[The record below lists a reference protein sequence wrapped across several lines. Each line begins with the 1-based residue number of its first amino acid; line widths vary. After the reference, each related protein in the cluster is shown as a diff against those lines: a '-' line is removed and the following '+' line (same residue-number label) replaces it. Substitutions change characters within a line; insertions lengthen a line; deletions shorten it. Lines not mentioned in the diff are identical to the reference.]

1 MTSQLPTHHSY
12 NSPRSVYEV
21 LQRLH
26 VRPGEA
32 GDEHLTSLYF
42 LTHLPLFMDLTI
54 PHLLAYL
61 LSISCETHRNVHT
74 GFPFLK
80 LRLWLELLA
89 FKVSEYCY
97 AVACAISIGTG
108 SVEAAERLPRQTF
121 LYGVHGKTAFL
132 SLGRSDNQFEVRYIV
147 NTQTFLCS
155 KYRNGYG
162 CVVMQIVQQ

>member
-1 MTSQLPTHHSY
+1 
-12 NSPRSVYEV
+12 VYEV

-32 GDEHLTSLYF
+32 GDEHLSSLYS

-89 FKVSEYCY
+89 FKVSEYCC

-108 SVEAAERLPRQTF
+108 LVEAAERLLRQTF
-121 LYGVHGKTAFL
+121 LYGVHGKMVFMARRRSLASERVITSLKYDTL
-132 SLGRSDNQFEVRYIV
+132 SIHRHSYVQNMA
-147 NTQTFLCS
+147 
-155 KYRNGYG
+155 
-162 CVVMQIVQQ
+162 VVVVA